1 MFMSE
6 LSTVNPVS
14 RGHFWDKEK
23 QQYYKTGDI
32 LKRFNSCEIFY
43 ETTRKR

>member
-14 RGHFWDKEK
+14 RGHLWDKK
-23 QQYYKTGDI
+23 K
-32 LKRFNSCEIFY
+32 
-43 ETTRKR
+43 